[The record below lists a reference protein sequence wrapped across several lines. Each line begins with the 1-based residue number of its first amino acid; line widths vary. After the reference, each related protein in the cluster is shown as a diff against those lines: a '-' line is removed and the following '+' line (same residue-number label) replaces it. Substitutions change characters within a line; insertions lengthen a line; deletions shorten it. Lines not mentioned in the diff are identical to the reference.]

1 MSCKSLLPSK
11 PIPNS
16 PQHPA
21 NINNPRYFLFHA
33 TLIPLHCLRQNP
45 QHSLASDWRAQIR
58 SSVAIMDAMEDLCAN
73 SSNCREITVKLCWP
87 HLEEEVPFD
96 VEQAGLEAASEIN
109 DYNAWCE
116 QTRTTDGEVPMY
128 QWPDI
133 DENGLNFFYGA
144 GFGRGF

>member
-1 MSCKSLLPSK
+1 
-11 PIPNS
+11 
-16 PQHPA
+16 
-21 NINNPRYFLFHA
+21 
-33 TLIPLHCLRQNP
+33 
-45 QHSLASDWRAQIR
+45 
-58 SSVAIMDAMEDLCAN
+58 MEDLCAN

-87 HLEEEVPFD
+87 HLEEDVVPFD
-96 VEQAGLEAASEIN
+96 IEQAGLEAAAEIN

-116 QTRTTDGEVPMY
+116 QTRTTNNGEVPMY

>member
-1 MSCKSLLPSK
+1 M
-11 PIPNS
+11 
-16 PQHPA
+16 
-21 NINNPRYFLFHA
+21 
-33 TLIPLHCLRQNP
+33 T
-45 QHSLASDWRAQIR
+45 
-58 SSVAIMDAMEDLCAN
+58 AMEDLCAN

-87 HLEEEVPFD
+87 HLEEDVAPFD
-96 VEQAGLEAASEIN
+96 IEQAGLEAAAEIN

-116 QTRTTDGEVPMY
+116 QTQRTTTNGEVPMY

>member
-1 MSCKSLLPSK
+1 M
-11 PIPNS
+11 
-16 PQHPA
+16 
-21 NINNPRYFLFHA
+21 
-33 TLIPLHCLRQNP
+33 T
-45 QHSLASDWRAQIR
+45 
-58 SSVAIMDAMEDLCAN
+58 AMEDLCAN

-87 HLEEEVPFD
+87 HLQEEAATAAEVVAVPFD
-96 VEQAGLEAASEIN
+96 VEQAASEIN

-116 QTRTTDGEVPMY
+116 QTQRTTTNGEVPMY